1 MDGDSLESD
10 RDSRRQGGGDQD
22 PDIIAELE
30 QGELRFGNQGG
41 SRAYGSG
48 FSMANGASAHDVSV
62 QSRGTYRVPSIIGGA
77 SAGSGGSR
85 SIIPTGNYFDDTTR
99 RSRRM
104 VSARKV
110 VCPKGKRGDQ
120 GSRDYSRH
128 HSAATAAIPE
138 LFGAAK
144 HFRTKNADG
153 ELSYKY
159 KDIQSEYVGN
169 LDKLKLFRKR
179 MEAFDMFDPFL
190 IPTWTDPNAISV
202 LDRWGDR
209 KVDVIDLTKHWSKV
223 SLEHVCAWQR
233 DTFDWCTDVD
243 NLTSM
248 EWVKEFL
255 TNSCDINLVKRLDE
269 KFEQLFEYEQGG
281 ITYLKIALD
290 EMFTMSNMVITSL
303 QKFLKQFAQ
312 EGLAKVPNEDVR
324 LCAEQI
330 AAVCARL
337 AEVDALPQEVPGYIL
352 EGFTRCSVVEFR
364 DIHKLLYTTDKV
376 RQMRAV
382 SGRRDSNTTLAAVQ
396 KLCSEANDVFHSLN
410 LTNKWNIP
418 QSHRA
423 DAVGFACDNCGS
435 PDHASYKCPQPRDEA
450 KITKAKEA
458 RTKSNDGR
466 GSGGRGRG
474 RGRGDGRG
482 GRGGDRTNTRGKWG
496 ANKGDPA
503 TPGTNT
509 SSSDGVEKRNG
520 KWMMSCKSCGWNET
534 HTSRFHGEWDR
545 NQSTFCI
552 PATHVFWTKSGSTPS
567 AAKGPTPAAGTAS
580 SGVSKGQLSGLI
592 NRYKTDSDDGAFT
605 SFLSEFESLL
615 N

>member
-1 MDGDSLESD
+1 MDGDSLDSE
-10 RDSRRQGGGDQD
+10 RDARRQGGGDQD
-22 PDIIAELE
+22 PDILSELE
-30 QGELRFGNQGG
+30 QGGLRIGSQRG
-41 SRAYGSG
+41 SRANGSG
-48 FSMANGASAHDVSV
+48 FSMANGASAQVSV
-62 QSRGTYRVPSIIGGA
+62 QSRGTYRVPSVIGGA
-77 SAGSGGSR
+77 SAGSR

-312 EGLAKVPNEDVR
+312 EGIAKVPNEDVR

-382 SGRRDSNTTLAAVQ
+382 SGKRDSNTTLVAVQ

-418 QSHRA
+418 QGHRA

-435 PDHASYKCPQPRDEA
+435 PDHPSYKCPLPRDEA

-509 SSSDGVEKRNG
+509 SSGDGVEKRNG
-520 KWMMSCKSCGWNET
+520 KWMMNCKSCGWNES
-534 HTSRFHGEWDR
+534 HTSGFHGEWDR
-545 NQSTFCI
+545 NQSTFRI
-552 PATHVFWTKSGSTPS
+552 PSTHTFWTKSGTSPS
-567 AAKGPTPAAGTAS
+567 AEKSPTPAAAGTAS
-580 SGVSKGQLSGLI
+580 SGVSRGQLSGLI
-592 NRYKTDSDDGAFT
+592 NRYKTESDDGAFT
-605 SFLSEFESLL
+605 SFLSEFEGLL